1 MPLDRT
7 LLSHLLREGATD
19 LALVGGRLP
28 SVRISGK
35 FEAIDAVAPTSD
47 ELLTF
52 LFAVG
57 GSRYLE
63 DLGPRPVSWRNRS
76 EGVGSLLFSALS
88 NNDVV
93 QAKVVLEQR
102 DPKGVAP
109 SAFKG
114 DGKEAKEAPKPPA
127 KPQGVVISEGPGVRT
142 EMPTTQLKKANV
154 AAAKP
159 AAAPVD
165 LPKVDL
171 PPVDLPPLQL
181 ADDPRRQDLIATQ
194 PSRKAENFFPTDDNP
209 PPSSDGEP
217 SSATNPFGHSMAMA
231 PVQTFVA
238 QFAANLAAETAEKA
252 KSLPPPPPAAS
263 PSLAPPPP
271 GNSLAGRAPDAAKE
285 NPGTRPSVRA
295 VPIAAVVAG
304 VAPQAA
310 PAPFVSAPAP
320 FVPAPAPPM
329 PEVFGAM
336 LTGLRRRKASD
347 LHVVA
352 GRPAL
357 FRVAGQLMPEG
368 PVLEGKLV
376 AQIVQAIVPMPRKQA
391 LEELGATD
399 FAYESPGHGRFRVNA
414 SRQRTGYKLCMRA
427 IPTEVPTLTSLGLPQ
442 GLAAAIGHHQ
452 GLVLVTGPSGHGK
465 TTTLAALL
473 DLVNARSPQHVI
485 TVEDPVEFV
494 HPRKQ
499 AVLSQREVGSHTKT
513 FQSALKGS
521 LREDPDVIVVGELR
535 DVETVKMALSA
546 SETGHLVLATMN
558 APSAAKT
565 IDRLIDM
572 FPPADQ
578 AQARVTLAAALRMV
592 ACQRLVPSAD
602 GHGLHVACEMLPG
615 SIALFSLIRDGR
627 TFQIPSLMQRGKAL
641 GIVRLDES
649 LAELVFRG
657 KVSLEEAKAFAESA
671 TDLEN
676 FLNVLRKG

>member
-35 FEAIDAVAPTSD
+35 FEAIDSVAPTSD

-109 SAFKG
+109 SAFKADAG
-114 DGKEAKEAPKPPA
+114 AREAPKPA
-127 KPQGVVISEGPGVRT
+127 ANPQSVVISEGSGIRT
-142 EMPTTQLKKANV
+142 EMPTTQLKKA
-154 AAAKP
+154 
-159 AAAPVD
+159 AAPVAPAGRPSAQD
-165 LPKVDL
+165 LPKVEL

-194 PSRKAENFFPTDDNP
+194 PSRKVEHFLPPEENA

-238 QFAANLAAETAEKA
+238 QFAANFAAETAEKA
-252 KSLPPPPPAAS
+252 KSLPPPPPAATAS
-263 PSLAPPPP
+263 PSLPSP
-271 GNSLAGRAPDAAKE
+271 GSSLAGRAPEAPKE

-304 VAPQAA
+304 VAP
-310 PAPFVSAPAP
+310 PAPAP

-329 PEVFGAM
+329 PDVFGAM
-336 LTGLRRRKASD
+336 LTGLRRRRASD

-368 PVLEGKLV
+368 PVLDAKLV
-376 AQIVQAIVPMPRKQA
+376 SQIVQAIVPMARKQS

-399 FAYESPGHGRFRVNA
+399 FAYESPAHGRFRVNA

-657 KVSLEEAKAFAESA
+657 KVSIEEAKAFAESA

>member
-35 FEAIDAVAPTSD
+35 FEAIDALAPTSD

-109 SAFKG
+109 PAFKP
-114 DGKEAKEAPKPPA
+114 DAKEAPKPAPKAPA
-127 KPQGVVISEGPGVRT
+127 VVISEGAAPGVRT
-142 EMPTTQLKKANV
+142 EMPTTQLKKA
-154 AAAKP
+154 AAKVEP
-159 AAAPVD
+159 ALPPVD
-165 LPKVDL
+165 LPKIDL

-194 PSRKAENFFPTDDNP
+194 PSRKAENFFPPDDNP

-252 KSLPPPPPAAS
+252 KSLPPP
-263 PSLAPPPP
+263 APPPEV
-271 GNSLAGRAPDAAKE
+271 AKE
-285 NPGTRPSVRA
+285 NPATRPSVRA

-304 VAPQAA
+304 VAPPPAPAA
-310 PAPFVSAPAP
+310 PAAPA

-329 PEVFGAM
+329 PDVFGAM

-368 PVLEGKLV
+368 PVLDSKLV
-376 AQIVQAIVPMPRKQA
+376 SQIVQAIVPMARKQA

-399 FAYESPGHGRFRVNA
+399 FAYESPAHGRFRVNA

-427 IPTEVPTLTSLGLPQ
+427 IPTEVPTLTTLGLPQ

-602 GHGLHVACEMLPG
+602 GSGLHVACEMLPG

-649 LAELVFRG
+649 LADLVFRG
-657 KVSLEEAKAFAESA
+657 KVSLDEAKAFAESL